1 MKEDDGRDGGSF
13 ASAGSHSATEE
24 ANVDHIT
31 GRPASTH
38 LQVWTLYTVSEGE
51 CERQEDRQRST

>member
-1 MKEDDGRDGGSF
+1 M
-13 ASAGSHSATEE
+13 AGMAAPLPVQASHSATEE